1 MAHVTGNQFDGLCYE
16 IIDWFDVVGQST
28 FYGLRTEKKNLGY
41 DFIWKFIPESAVK
54 NLSRIFLLFFI

>member
-16 IIDWFDVVGQST
+16 IIDWFDVVGQSI

-41 DFIWKFIPESAVK
+41 DFI
-54 NLSRIFLLFFI
+54 